1 MGARESVVDCQPRKV
16 EPMIMLNL
24 TKWGGGGGVGGNR
37 TTNYGYVEMVS
48 CVRAA
53 IMLSHLHRFSV

>member
-24 TKWGGGGGVGGNR
+24 TKWGGGGGGGLVGS
-37 TTNYGYVEMVS
+37 EQL
-48 CVRAA
+48 
-53 IMLSHLHRFSV
+53 IMAMLRW

>member
-16 EPMIMLNL
+16 EPMIMQNL
-24 TKWGGGGGVGGNR
+24 TKGGGGGGGLGR

-53 IMLSHLHRFSV
+53 IMLSYSHRFSV